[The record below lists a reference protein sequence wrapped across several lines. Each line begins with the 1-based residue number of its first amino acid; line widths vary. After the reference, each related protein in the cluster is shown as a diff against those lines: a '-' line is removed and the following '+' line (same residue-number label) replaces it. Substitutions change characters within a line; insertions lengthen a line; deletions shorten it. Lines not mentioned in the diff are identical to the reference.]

1 MDRDQDVFDFVILGG
16 GPAGENV
23 ADPVSEV

>member
-1 MDRDQDVFDFVILGG
+1 MDRDQDVFDVVILGG